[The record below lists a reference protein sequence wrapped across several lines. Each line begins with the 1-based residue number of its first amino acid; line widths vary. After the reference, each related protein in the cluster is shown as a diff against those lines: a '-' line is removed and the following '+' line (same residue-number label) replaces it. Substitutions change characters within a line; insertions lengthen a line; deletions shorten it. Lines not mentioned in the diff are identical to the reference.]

1 MSRANLGKSSFSAF
15 ITIGINI
22 GDILFNNNEVIGKV
36 EISGKHLSFFKD
48 KSIIVSSNTK
58 TKTDGIW
65 KNIEKTINC
74 KEHLYNGSAYNL
86 ITNSGEIMV
95 FNKRLY
101 KDYTETNNRYIN
113 DQIRDII
120 LAQ

>member
-1 MSRANLGKSSFSAF
+1 MVSCRYLIKN
-15 ITIGINI
+15 INI
-22 GDILFNNNEVIGKV
+22 GDILFNNNEVTGKI
-36 EISGKHLSFFKD
+36 EISGKHLSFYKD
-48 KSIIVSSNTK
+48 SSIIVSSNMK

-74 KEHLYNGSAYNL
+74 KEYIYNGIAYNL
-86 ITNSGEIMV
+86 ITKSGEIMV

-101 KDYTETNNRYIN
+101 KDYTETNNKYIN
-113 DQIRDII
+113 DQITDII